1 MPCEDHEVDF
11 HFFVGP
17 DGLMAFAG
25 GLPSTMAAFAVC
37 AWAAL
42 AAWPPRRGVAS
53 KYFWKADKAG
63 YARVSREMKYDS

>member
-37 AWAAL
+37 AWAPGCPGETAQVSTFGR
-42 AAWPPRRGVAS
+42 PDTRG
-53 KYFWKADKAG
+53 FH
-63 YARVSREMKYDS
+63 AR